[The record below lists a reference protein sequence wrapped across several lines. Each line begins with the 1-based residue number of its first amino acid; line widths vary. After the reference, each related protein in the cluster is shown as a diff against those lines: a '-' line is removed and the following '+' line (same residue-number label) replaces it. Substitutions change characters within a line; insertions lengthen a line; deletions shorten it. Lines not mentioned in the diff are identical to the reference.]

1 LRLHDLRNSFGKVKS
16 KRKNALTIKALTDHK
31 TLMMRSESLRHAI
44 ERLDQTISK
53 KLAKLE
59 VDKSLS
65 FGIER

>member
-16 KRKNALTIKALTDHK
+16 KRKNALTIKAFTGHK
-31 TLMMRSESLRHAI
+31 TLMMTSESLRHAI
-44 ERLDQTISK
+44 ERLDQAISK